1 MDLQPTLQNETIKA
15 IPLLEEHFESLYK
28 VASDPLIWEQHPNP
42 DRYKRE
48 VFQNF
53 FRHAIESKGAFL
65 ILDAAT
71 QEVIGSTRFY
81 DHNKINSSVLIGYT
95 FYARSHWGGK
105 FNHALKH
112 LMLNH
117 AFQSV
122 DKVYFHIGANNFRSQ
137 KSIEKLG
144 AIKNRE
150 LDVAYAGEEVKTN
163 FEYKL
168 DKADWNPTQDYR
180 ISN

>member
-1 MDLQPTLQNETIKA
+1 MDLQPTLQNEIIKA
-15 IPLLEEHFESLYK
+15 IPLLELNFEGLYK

-53 FRHAIESKGAFL
+53 FRYALDSKGAFI
-65 ILDAAT
+65 ILDAIS
-71 QEVIGSTRFY
+71 QEIIGSTRFY
-81 DHNKINSSVLIGYT
+81 DYNIQNSSVLIGYT

-105 FNHALKH
+105 YNFAMKH

-117 AFQSV
+117 AFQWV
-122 DKVYFHIGANNFRSQ
+122 NTVYFHIGANNIRSQ

-144 AIKNRE
+144 AIKTRE
-150 LDVAYAGEEVKTN
+150 LEVAYAGETVRTN
-163 FEYKL
+163 FEYRIEKSNWNII
-168 DKADWNPTQDYR
+168 KAQNNY
-180 ISN
+180 